1 MFIIASATAVQR
13 SRQHYGASAA
23 EFSPERWDASNESS
37 YLAKNRGQQGLMAS
51 GLDYPTIHRPARGS
65 FLAFSDGRR
74 QCLGK
79 KFAQVLFTATM
90 AIVLRSWE
98 VDLVLEKGETRGMA
112 ENRAR
117 RALEGSWAAT
127 TLQVREDVGLVLRRR
142 A

>member
-1 MFIIASATAVQR
+1 
-13 SRQHYGASAA
+13 
-23 EFSPERWDASNESS
+23 
-37 YLAKNRGQQGLMAS
+37 
-51 GLDYPTIHRPARGS
+51 
-65 FLAFSDGRR
+65 
-74 QCLGK
+74 
-79 KFAQVLFTATM
+79 M